1 MVQIVETTDFSPL
14 AALYHASG
22 LEVTPTDSAPEGTFK
37 LWRCEDSET
46 GALLAG
52 ATLQRTAGC
61 FILKHLA
68 VTEKLRGTGL
78 GETLLDMVERE
89 ARNRGADEMWLVG
102 KVPSFYLRYGWEK
115 VSRED
120 APFPSK
126 CLVCRQYGVDC
137 FPSVMRKRL

>member
-1 MVQIVETTDFSPL
+1 MIRILETTDFSPL

-22 LEVTPTDSAPEGTFK
+22 LEVKPTDPVPEGTLK
-37 LWRCEDSET
+37 LWRCEEGET
-46 GALLAG
+46 HALLAG

-68 VTEKLRGTGL
+68 VAEEQRGTGL
-78 GETLLDMVERE
+78 GKTLLEMAERE
-89 ARNRGADEMWLVG
+89 ARDRGADEMWLVG
-102 KVPSFYLRYGWEK
+102 KVPSFYLQYGWEK

-120 APFPSK
+120 APFTSK
-126 CLVCRQYGVDC
+126 CLKCRQFGVDC